1 MGNTRTSFN
10 DVEGYRSARNEYMK
24 VDFVNNTR
32 SFRINKSYF
41 LNAYTSFTSIKAL
54 LDTCVYVEGREIS
67 I

>member
-1 MGNTRTSFN
+1 MGNTRTSFK
-10 DVEGYRSARNEYMK
+10 DVEGYRSARNEHMN

-32 SFRINKSYF
+32 SFRINKSFF
-41 LNAYTSFTSIKAL
+41 LNAYTFFTRIKAL